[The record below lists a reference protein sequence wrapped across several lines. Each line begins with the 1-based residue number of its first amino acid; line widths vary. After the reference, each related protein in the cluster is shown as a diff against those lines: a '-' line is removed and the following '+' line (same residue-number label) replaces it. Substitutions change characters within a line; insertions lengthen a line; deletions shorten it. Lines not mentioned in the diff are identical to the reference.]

1 MNLLTELLLNPPTVA
16 SQPALEAKQ
25 KRAPVTSTPDIYRPV
40 MLGKGPM
47 TVRDI
52 MQALPGKSRCAIGVC
67 LRNTLEPLGYVRV
80 GYAMNGKQ
88 KILNYEWVAE

>member
-1 MNLLTELLLNPPTVA
+1 MNLLTELLLNPPTIA
-16 SQPALEAKQ
+16 SQSAPETKQ
-25 KRAPVTSTPDIYRPV
+25 KRAPVTSTPDIYRPA

-52 MQALPGKSRCAIGVC
+52 MRALPSKSRCAIGVC

-88 KILNYEWVAE
+88 KILNYEWVVE